1 MDRPLP
7 KGKRDIAMDDSR
19 AQSSPIPSR
28 SRRPPPPLGRVRLRT
43 LVFVRW
49 VAIAGQTAA
58 VLYVYFGLGFHF
70 QLFPTLGAI
79 AISAVL
85 NAILMLDRPLA
96 GRLDDRAAGA
106 VLAYDVMQ
114 LATLLYFTGGLQNP
128 FAVLMVAPVAVA
140 AASLSRAMTVA
151 LGALA
156 LFLATLLASWHE
168 PLPWSAPGLELPLP
182 FRVGVWIAIATTIGF
197 VAAYVATLSA
207 ESRQLSDAFSA
218 TQALLAREQRMSAV
232 GGLAAAAAH
241 ELGTPLATIAVVA
254 KEIARDLPDG
264 DLKED
269 ADLLLAETMRCRDIL
284 ARLAA
289 KPEGG
294 GPDGNPF
301 PKPALSVL
309 LKEIAARYARAMPV
323 AYVAD
328 FADGVEPR
336 VARTPEIV
344 QALGTL
350 VENAATF
357 ARDGIELQVWSDGEH
372 VGVDISDDG
381 PGFSPEVLGRLGE
394 PYVSTRIG
402 DGEHMGLGVFIANT
416 LLARTGGA
424 VSWENRR
431 EGGARVSV
439 RWPKG
444 AFG

>member
-1 MDRPLP
+1 
-7 KGKRDIAMDDSR
+7 MDDSR
-19 AQSSPIPSR
+19 ATLPTAGARPRRVSPPQ
-28 SRRPPPPLGRVRLRT
+28 GRVRLRT

-49 VAIAGQTAA
+49 IAIVGQTAA
-58 VLYVYFGLGFHF
+58 VLYVHFGLGFQF

-85 NAILMLDRPLA
+85 NAILMLDRPHA

-156 LFLATLLASWHE
+156 LFLATLLAFWHE
-168 PLPWSAPGLELPLP
+168 PLPWSEPGLELPLR
-182 FRVGVWIAIATTIGF
+182 FQFGVWIAIAMTIGF

-207 ESRQLSDAFSA
+207 EARQLSDAVSA
-218 TQALLAREQRMSAV
+218 THAMLAREQRMSAV

-254 KEIARDLPDG
+254 KEIARDLPPG
-264 DLKED
+264 ELKDD

-294 GPDGNPF
+294 GPDGDPF
-301 PKPALSVL
+301 PRPALSVL
-309 LKEIAARYARAMPV
+309 LTEIAQRYARGVKV
-323 AYVAD
+323 AHVAD
-328 FADGVEPR
+328 FAEGVEPR
-336 VARTPEIV
+336 VRRTPEIV

-357 ARDGIELQVWSDGEH
+357 AREGIEVQVWADGEQ

-381 PGFSPEVLGRLGE
+381 PGFSPEILGRLGE

-402 DGEHMGLGVFIANT
+402 DGEHMGLGIFIANT
-416 LLARTGGA
+416 LLARGGGA

-439 RWPKG
+439 RWPKA

>member
-1 MDRPLP
+1 
-7 KGKRDIAMDDSR
+7 MDDSR
-19 AQSSPIPSR
+19 APSAR
-28 SRRPPPPLGRVRLRT
+28 NPARPRRAPPQGRVRLRT

-49 VAIAGQTAA
+49 VAILGQTAA
-58 VLYVYFGLGFHF
+58 VLYVYFGLGFAF

-85 NAILMLDRPLA
+85 NAVLMLDRPLA

-156 LFLATLLASWHE
+156 LFLATLLAFWHE
-168 PLPWSAPGLELPLP
+168 PLPWFAPGLELPLQ
-182 FRVGVWIAIATTIGF
+182 FRVGVWIAIAMTIGF
-197 VAAYVATLSA
+197 VAAYVATLSS

-254 KEIARDLPDG
+254 KEIARDLPEG
-264 DLKED
+264 DLKSD

-294 GPDGNPF
+294 GPEGNPF

-309 LKEIAARYARAMPV
+309 LKEIAERYARSMPV
-323 AYVAD
+323 THIAD
-328 FADGVEPR
+328 FADGVEPH

-357 ARDGIELQVWSDGEH
+357 AREGIELVVWSDGEH
-372 VGVDISDDG
+372 AGVDISDDG
-381 PGFSPEVLGRLGE
+381 PGFSPEILGRLGE

-402 DGEHMGLGVFIANT
+402 DGEHMGLGIFIANT
-416 LLARTGGA
+416 LLARSGGA

-439 RWPKG
+439 RWPKA

>member
-1 MDRPLP
+1 
-7 KGKRDIAMDDSR
+7 MDDQR
-19 AQSSPIPSR
+19 AASAPLR
-28 SRRPPPPLGRVRLRT
+28 TGSRRAPPQGRVRLRT
-43 LVFVRW
+43 LIFVRW
-49 VAIAGQTAA
+49 IAIVGQTAA
-58 VLYVYFGLGFHF
+58 VLYVHFGLGFHF

-85 NAILMLDRPLA
+85 NAILMLDRPQA
-96 GRLDDRAAGA
+96 GRLDNRAAGA

-140 AASLSRAMTVA
+140 AASLSRAVTVA

-156 LFLATLLASWHE
+156 LFLATLLAFWHQ
-168 PLPWSAPGLELPLP
+168 PLPWSAPGLELPMP
-182 FRVGVWIAIATTIGF
+182 FRVGVWIAVAMTIGF

-207 ESRQLSDAFSA
+207 EARQLSDAVSA
-218 TQALLAREQRMSAV
+218 THAMLAREQRMNAV

-254 KEIARDLPDG
+254 KEIARDLPPG
-264 DLKED
+264 ELKDD
-269 ADLLLAETMRCRDIL
+269 AELLLAETMRCRDIL

-294 GPDGNPF
+294 GPEGDPF
-301 PKPALSVL
+301 PKPPLSVL
-309 LKEIAARYARAMPV
+309 LKEIAGRYARAMRV
-323 AYVAD
+323 THVVD
-328 FADGVEPR
+328 FADGVEPHL
-336 VARTPEIV
+336 ARTPEIV

-357 ARDGIELQVWSDGEH
+357 AREGIDVVVWSDADH

-381 PGFSPEVLGRLGE
+381 PGFSPEILGRLGE

-402 DGEHMGLGVFIANT
+402 DGEHMGLGIFIANT
-416 LLARTGGA
+416 LLSRTGGA

-439 RWPKG
+439 RWPKSVVG
-444 AFG
+444 

>member
-1 MDRPLP
+1 
-7 KGKRDIAMDDSR
+7 MDDSR
-19 AQSSPIPSR
+19 ATLPPAR
-28 SRRPPPPLGRVRLRT
+28 TNPRHAPPPPQGRVRLRT
-43 LVFVRW
+43 LVVVRW
-49 VAIAGQTAA
+49 VAIFGQTAA
-58 VLYVYFGLGFHF
+58 VLYVQFGLGFHF

-85 NAILMLDRPLA
+85 NAVLMLDRPLA
-96 GRLDDRAAGA
+96 GRLDNRAAGA

-128 FAVLMVAPVAVA
+128 FAVLLVAPVAVA
-140 AASLSRAMTVA
+140 AASLSRAMTAA

-156 LFLATLLASWHE
+156 LFLATLLAFWHE
-168 PLPWSAPGLELPLP
+168 PLPWSPPGLVLPLR
-182 FRVGVWIAIATTIGF
+182 FQMGVWIAIALTIGF

-207 ESRQLSDAFSA
+207 EARQLSDAFSA

-264 DLKED
+264 ELRDD
-269 ADLLLAETMRCRDIL
+269 AELLLAETMRCRDIL

-294 GPDGNPF
+294 GPEGNPF
-301 PKPALSVL
+301 PKPAMSVL
-309 LKEIAARYARAMPV
+309 LKEIAERYGRGV
-323 AYVAD
+323 AVAHIVD
-328 FADGVEPR
+328 FADGVEPAVR
-336 VARTPEIV
+336 RTPEIV

-350 VENAATF
+350 IENAATF
-357 ARDGIELQVWSDGEH
+357 ARKGIEILVWSDAENI
-372 VGVDISDDG
+372 GVDISDDG
-381 PGFSPEVLGRLGE
+381 PGFSPDILGRLGE

-402 DGEHMGLGVFIANT
+402 DGEHMGLGIFIANT
-416 LLARTGGA
+416 LLSRTGGA

-439 RWPKG
+439 RWPKA